1 MAKEKKK
8 LDKDLGNLTGVQ
20 KAAIFMLALDQEHSG
35 MLFTLMEDDEI
46 RELSQTMATL
56 GVVSSRVIEKL
67 FMEFADSVSG
77 GAGETVTGSQVTAE
91 RLLYGALPEDRVAG
105 SDVYPKRIRVINTN
119 YSPPE
124 ED

>member
-67 FMEFADSVSG
+67 FMD
-77 GAGETVTGSQVTAE
+77 
-91 RLLYGALPEDRVAG
+91 LLLEQTYGNRWM
-105 SDVYPKRIRVINTN
+105 KF
-119 YSPPE
+119 
-124 ED
+124 